1 LNGSYVRE
9 GGWHNRSSV
18 LRAAT
23 VSPVNTIGK
32 ARLRPRTRSGLLDT
46 HPKRPTVGV
55 AAVRAPQGSG
65 ANGLP
70 LERRAPYLF
79 SASVVFVAQTA
90 SLSVSASVSAEI
102 VAPRDDFS

>member
-1 LNGSYVRE
+1 M
-9 GGWHNRSSV
+9 
-18 LRAAT
+18 
-23 VSPVNTIGK
+23 
-32 ARLRPRTRSGLLDT
+32 
-46 HPKRPTVGV
+46 

-90 SLSVSASVSAEI
+90 SLQYPQDAILQDCALAGTPEHRQSPADLQSAIRQISNLRYAKQIQSSSSARYLRQ
-102 VAPRDDFS
+102 VYHTSRSHAPPAPW